1 MSDQQAAGDPGS
13 RGFFARSVFP
23 LAFASVVIT
32 LLVLVSPVGI
42 GSGSDM
48 IGYSIYRLLVFVLV
62 QFPLAVLGIAGSVVA
77 WYGGRPSWSGLVFHL
92 LIITST
98 FFFYFAQARTICR
111 VLSC

>member
-1 MSDQQAAGDPGS
+1 MSDHQAAGDPGI

-23 LAFASVVIT
+23 LAVASGAIT

-42 GSGSDM
+42 GSGSGV
-48 IGYSIYRLLVFVLV
+48 IGYSIYRLLIFALV
-62 QFPLAVLGIAGSVVA
+62 QFPLAALGVAGSVVA
-77 WYGGRPSWSGLVFHL
+77 WYFGRPSWGGLVLHL

-111 VLSC
+111 VMSC